1 MYASLTKKR
10 STYGIGQARVLVV
23 TEHRIY
29 MFENLKMSRKHKI
42 THLSALIKSS
52 LSPEFVL
59 VFPDLK
65 NLHLDGCS
73 NILQLQTI
81 LQMRYANLN
90 PKDTLKIY
98 EVHEKSLAL
107 YRPKNKYGFSNYPHH
122 DSRLVK
128 DEIKG
133 ADDLKAEEEEKKL
146 QEEIKR
152 LEQKEMEAM
161 DFDPNQGDRFSI
173 L

>member
-1 MYASLTKKR
+1 MIKQFSDHSEDVMYASLTKKR

-42 THLSALIKSS
+42 THLSAIIKSS

-122 DSRLVK
+122 DSRLVN

-152 LEQKEMEAM
+152 LE
-161 DFDPNQGDRFSI
+161 
-173 L
+173 